1 MIIITVASLIIA
13 LVSVIMLISYR
24 RQVKNIC
31 RQLAFIGNHNSNM
44 IITQNIDSTDI
55 NELIEQINTLLE
67 CQKKQRIDYQFKD
80 SNLKEIITNLSH
92 DIRTP
97 LTSLDGYFQL
107 LAESDTKSDRERY
120 TAIIKGRI
128 KSLKEMLDELF
139 TYTKLQND
147 SYKLDVTPH
156 NINKLFCDTIFS
168 FYDDFKERNIEPDIQ
183 ITNEQLSVIC
193 NDAAL
198 KRVLQNIIKNGLE
211 HSQSQIEISLQR
223 VNSKAIIKFKN
234 RYINSEYID
243 IEQIF
248 DRFYKADKARSNTST
263 GLGLAIAKGLVIKM
277 GGDISANLEDG
288 TFQIVLEF
296 ESQYNFPDH

>member
-55 NELIEQINTLLE
+55 SELIEQINTLLE

-107 LAESDTKSDRERY
+107 LAESDTKADRERY

-183 ITNEQLSVIC
+183 ITDEQLSVIC

-211 HSQSQIEISLQR
+211 HSQNQIEISLKR

-234 RYINSEYID
+234 RYKNSENID

-263 GLGLAIAKGLVIKM
+263 GLGLAIAKGLVVKM
-277 GGDISANLEDG
+277 GGDISANLADG

-296 ESQYNFPDH
+296 ESQNNFPDH